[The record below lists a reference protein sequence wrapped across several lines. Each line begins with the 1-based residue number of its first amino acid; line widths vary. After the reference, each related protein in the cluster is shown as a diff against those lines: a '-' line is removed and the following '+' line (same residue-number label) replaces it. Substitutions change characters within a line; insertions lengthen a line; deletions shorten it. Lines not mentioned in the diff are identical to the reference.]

1 MGEARTVTRERDFDL
16 PGKDVVF
23 VYNTDLVYALNVD
36 FTVTNGVSA
45 PCGSTVSSGGQ
56 ASIADGR
63 TNGTD
68 LAAPLAAYCNDG
80 GLAVWDIDAEGNGS
94 HAFDVSAGDISA
106 ALEQA
111 VALQQNVM
119 VSEGMGNILY
129 ALMSNELALVGVEP
143 DTGKPYQHI
152 MSPNVCG

>member
-1 MGEARTVTRERDFDL
+1 MISGYT
-16 PGKDVVF
+16 P
-23 VYNTDLVYALNVD
+23 NVD

-68 LAAPLAAYCNDG
+68 LAAPLAAYCQAG

-94 HAFDVSAGDISA
+94 HAFDVSFEDISA
-106 ALEQA
+106 ALAQA
-111 VALQQNVM
+111 VASQQNVM
-119 VSEGMGNILY
+119 IAEGMGNSLY
-129 ALMSNELALVGVEP
+129 ALMSNELALIGVEP
-143 DTGKPYQHI
+143 GTGKPYQHV
-152 MSPNVCG
+152 MPPNVCG